1 MPSGSTGRYQSRLF
15 NFLNRQSL
23 RLTEQFDRTVRHVK
37 VAAVWGV
44 QILLYPVYLLVQTSL
59 SVGRQLR
66 AEAEAGWPKLKEFTQ
81 KEPQQETPLAADTP
95 IQRVL
100 EELKV
105 GTLKV
110 EGLKQFYQLQP
121 ANLQPTNLQPTN
133 LQPTNLEPTNLASN
147 GYIEQSSNS
156 PEERCVIQGV
166 ASLVTTRSLV
176 LVTVE
181 NQILD
186 ILTPQQQHQLAA
198 KIRWEV
204 ADFLHQR
211 RLVQSSRL
219 QKATP
224 RLSELDRPRV
234 LWPVRLFW
242 HIMAWVQTSPIA
254 IAANLFQEST
264 LVGDEAPGSRQILP
278 YRPALKR
285 HQLPASKDS
294 VIANQLDSQGVLT
307 FLDRTVAEL
316 ESHQLVP
323 GTEAL
328 ITLRDSLQTRWN
340 SSPLA
345 KVPIQGSKWTLAAS
359 RSTSKIQSLI
369 QNLLPSPQSPA
380 TETSQTRLFQIQA
393 LIYAAVD
400 YFFGKRDS
408 DLPGTDSQELSLN
421 LANPQGKVHQLFGRH
436 SPSLSPGQTANALE
450 SVDTSEADLWL
461 SWSDLYGESDSL
473 DEFAHHAPI
482 SQDPSSR
489 ISSPKSQAQLPEAFS
504 SKIPIKPR
512 NSAWH
517 TLKRFL
523 RLKPV
528 LRKRAAPNSEK
539 LTHIPHPSVSQTSK
553 LTTTQNV
560 PPLATLSQDKGRIS
574 RQKKTSSSVAVSS
587 PHSTSVSPVGKESN
601 GIGFPNTRGA
611 IVTPSSHSQNTDI
624 EPAPDWIETQ
634 ATPSGYVKHPLEQVL
649 EWLDHSML
657 WVEELVV
664 KVWRWFW
671 QRRR

>member
-66 AEAEAGWPKLKEFTQ
+66 AEAEAGWPKLKEFTH
-81 KEPQQETPLAADTP
+81 KEPQQQTPLAADTP

-110 EGLKQFYQLQP
+110 EGLKHSYQLQP
-121 ANLQPTNLQPTN
+121 ANLEATNLQPAN
-133 LQPTNLEPTNLASN
+133 LQPANLAGN
-147 GYIEQSSNS
+147 GYIEQSSTS

-166 ASLVTTRSLV
+166 ASLLTTRSLV

-186 ILTPQQQHQLAA
+186 ILTPQQQHKLAA

-224 RLSELDRPRV
+224 RLSELDQPRV

-242 HIMAWVQTSPIA
+242 HVMAWVQTSPVA

-264 LVGDEAPGSRQILP
+264 LVGDETPTSRQILP

-285 HQLPASKDS
+285 RQLPASNDS

-340 SSPLA
+340 SSLLA
-345 KVPIQGSKWTLAAS
+345 RVPIQGSKWTLAAS
-359 RSTSKIQSLI
+359 RSTNKIQNLI
-369 QNLLPSPQSPA
+369 QNLILSPQSPA

-408 DLPGTDSQELSLN
+408 DLPGTDSQERSLSP
-421 LANPQGKVHQLFGRH
+421 ANPQRKVHQLFGRH
-436 SPSLSPGQTANALE
+436 SPSLSPAQTSNALE
-450 SVDTSEADLWL
+450 SVDASEADPWL
-461 SWSDLYGESDSL
+461 SWSDLYGDSDSL
-473 DEFAHHAPI
+473 EELAHHAPI
-482 SQDPSSR
+482 SQGLDSR

-504 SKIPIKPR
+504 SKIPVKPR

-517 TLKRFL
+517 ALKRFL
-523 RLKPV
+523 SFKPV
-528 LRKRAAPNSEK
+528 LRKRTASNSEK
-539 LTHIPHPSVSQTSK
+539 LTHTPHPSVSQISQ
-553 LTTTQNV
+553 LTTTQKV
-560 PPLATLSQDKGRIS
+560 PPLATPNQAKGRIVTH
-574 RQKKTSSSVAVSS
+574 KKTSSSVAVTS

-601 GIGFPNTRGA
+601 AIDFPGTQGA
-611 IVTPSSHSQNTDI
+611 IATSSPNSQNTDI
-624 EPAPDWIETQ
+624 EAAPDWIETQ
-634 ATPSGYVKHPLEQVL
+634 ATHSGYVKHPLEQVL
-649 EWLDHSML
+649 EWLDLSML

-664 KVWRWFW
+664 KIWRWFW